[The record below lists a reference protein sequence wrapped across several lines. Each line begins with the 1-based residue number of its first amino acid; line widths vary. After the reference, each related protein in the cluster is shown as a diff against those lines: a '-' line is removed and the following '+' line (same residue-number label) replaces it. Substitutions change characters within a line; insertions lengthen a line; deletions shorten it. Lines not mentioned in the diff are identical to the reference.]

1 MIFSYRL
8 TLTDEPMRLPSV
20 KPKYSQV
27 RLSTPSTN
35 ATPVY
40 ISGSPVDSES
50 DTLRF
55 AIAAGTKFPF
65 KVSDLSQIWVTGT
78 ADDVLDVLCEQKTP
92 KTEVKKI
99 QGGEN
104 EPSQDK

>member
-1 MIFSYRL
+1 MIFAYRL
-8 TLTDEPMRLPSV
+8 TLRTSPEQLPKL

-35 ATPVY
+35 SNPVY

-55 AIAAGTKFPF
+55 AIAAGTRFPF
-65 KVSDLSQIWVTGT
+65 KVSDLSQIWVSGS
-78 ADDVLDVLCEQKTP
+78 ADDVLDVLCEEKP
-92 KTEVKKI
+92 KRKEAKDAS
-99 QGGEN
+99 N
-104 EPSQDK
+104 